1 MVAPTAGTS
10 GANLMTDKLSGVQT
24 RKQSMQ
30 QFSHG
35 MDEITDS
42 AVSPLAKR
50 PSPEL
55 QRDPSVQM
63 NLKDINLYIDSKAD
77 LNMNTKLSAT
87 PRDLAQMTSHSEQN
101 QSQFVDAPG
110 IQTERMR
117 KIRKSDFLPS
127 ISNSRRLMML
137 EGEEITRAFNPFK
150 IESNTERVLAY
161 GERAREVQKL

>member
-1 MVAPTAGTS
+1 
-10 GANLMTDKLSGVQT
+10 
-24 RKQSMQ
+24 
-30 QFSHG
+30 

-87 PRDLAQMTSHSEQN
+87 PRDLA
-101 QSQFVDAPG
+101 
-110 IQTERMR
+110 
-117 KIRKSDFLPS
+117 
-127 ISNSRRLMML
+127 
-137 EGEEITRAFNPFK
+137 
-150 IESNTERVLAY
+150 
-161 GERAREVQKL
+161 